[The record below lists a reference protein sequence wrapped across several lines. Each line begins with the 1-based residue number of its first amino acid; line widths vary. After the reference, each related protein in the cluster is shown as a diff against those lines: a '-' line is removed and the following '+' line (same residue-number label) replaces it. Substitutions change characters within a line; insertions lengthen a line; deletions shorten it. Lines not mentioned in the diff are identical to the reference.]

1 VATVREV
8 EGAALL
14 LIDVVNPL
22 DFEGS
27 AALLAHAEPA
37 LARMARLRVRAREAG
52 TPCIFVNDN
61 FDCWHLGFREL
72 VEHVR
77 AATDAGRR
85 LLAALEPDPRTD
97 FFVLKPMHSGFF
109 QTALETLLAR
119 LRIRTLVLAGIAG
132 DICVLFTANDAYM
145 RGFELLV
152 PADCVASESAE
163 DNRRAL
169 AQMARLLH
177 ADVRPSEQLAF
188 APTGSARGEA
198 GRARR

>member
-1 VATVREV
+1 LRQV

-14 LIDVVNPL
+14 VIDVVNPL

-27 AALLAHAEPA
+27 EALLARAEPA
-37 LARMARLRVRAREAG
+37 VERIARLRARARDAG
-52 TPCIFVNDN
+52 VPCLFVNDN

-77 AATDAGRR
+77 RSTDAGRR
-85 LLAALEPDPRTD
+85 LLGLLEPDPRTD
-97 FFVLKPMHSGFF
+97 YFVLKPMHSGFF

-119 LRIRTLVLAGIAG
+119 LGIRTLVLTGIAG

-152 PADCVASESAE
+152 PGDCVASERTE
-163 DNRRAL
+163 DNDRAL
-169 AQMARLLH
+169 AQMARLLR
-177 ADVRPSEQLAF
+177 ADVRPSEELAF
-188 APTGSARGEA
+188 ARSGAPDAGAWKAAR
-198 GRARR
+198 